1 MSISCLKIQRDFN
14 TKEKGLKKVI
24 QSHKIWQTVLTDST
38 AELRVKDVV
47 LLNKTKVPYSSL
59 LSHKIADSTVVPNFI
74 TPSNNFNPLRVVR
87 KF

>member
-24 QSHKIWQTVLTDST
+24 QSHKIWQTVLTNST

-47 LLNKTKVPYSSL
+47 LLNKTKVPYSSR
-59 LSHKIADSTVVPNFI
+59 LSHKIADSTVPNFI